1 MSRLF
6 LSRRNVEDGNGRAGL
21 VGGAPS
27 LPLLLPMLSYVLAGL
42 DFLAVGIYLDRGGS
56 MDTALLAF
64 GAGVTLWLGVGLF
77 GMQLFGLRSK
87 HALPTPPLCAS
98 VSLGGGGG
106 GCSTRWVQWF
116 AGVLGA
122 WLGWVLLF
130 GLCFYFE
137 QPRAIFLTL
146 GLIFLF
152 VSLLIPLYHL
162 RVISMAIGTLDFW
175 LRFTYISEIG

>member
-1 MSRLF
+1 
-6 LSRRNVEDGNGRAGL
+6 
-21 VGGAPS
+21 
-27 LPLLLPMLSYVLAGL
+27 
-42 DFLAVGIYLDRGGS
+42 
-56 MDTALLAF
+56 
-64 GAGVTLWLGVGLF
+64 
-77 GMQLFGLRSK
+77 
-87 HALPTPPLCAS
+87 